1 MTLDGDSFPCR
12 MLNATILTLSV
23 FVSVCLCLCLS
34 VCLCLFLSVCLSHL
48 SLSLSLCLSPLS
60 LPSLSLSLS
69 LFLSPGLDRPHLFN
83 NINNN
88 KENEKGHGLK
98 LRTVH
103 LSQRGPKL
111 SARAPVK
118 PHFQFIIHCLRT
130 PRAPNLEWKQTVYVL
145 SRARA

>member
-23 FVSVCLCLCLS
+23 SVSVCLCLCLS

-48 SLSLSLCLSPLS
+48 CLSLSLCLSPLS
-60 LPSLSLSLS
+60 LPSLSLS

-88 KENEKGHGLK
+88 KENEKGHSHSTSEPAWSQAVGTCAREASLSVHHSLLTYAARPEPRMETNS
-98 LRTVH
+98 LRVE
-103 LSQRGPKL
+103 SGP
-111 SARAPVK
+111 SVN
-118 PHFQFIIHCLRT
+118 C
-130 PRAPNLEWKQTVYVL
+130 
-145 SRARA
+145 